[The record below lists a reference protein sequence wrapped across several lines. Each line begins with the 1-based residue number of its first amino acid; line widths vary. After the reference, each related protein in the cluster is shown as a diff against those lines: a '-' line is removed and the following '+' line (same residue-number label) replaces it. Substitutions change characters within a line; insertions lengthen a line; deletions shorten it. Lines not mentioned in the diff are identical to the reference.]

1 MNDRALERAVLL
13 QDLGVVVASLGLA
26 HVARGGLAVALPGL
40 KPAVPPGDYLHL
52 LLVFVPTWAWCADR
66 VGLYRV
72 RILVGPILGIASALV
87 WAQAWGA
94 MALGVILTA
103 AQVPLNR
110 SLIAIYL
117 AVSTALLF
125 AVKLAQRRWAR
136 RTRGELVALV
146 LGPGATDEGEGFE
159 VVRGRR
165 VERLPTSDPAELRAR
180 LQQGSVDEVVL
191 PRSLDT
197 EDRRRLLEICEEAG
211 LPAFVPVPQIDLERA
226 RPRAETLGRQ
236 LYLAYERQEPD
247 RPALLVKA
255 ILDRAL
261 AAAALAITL
270 PLMGIIA
277 VLIRATSP
285 GPAMF
290 IQQRGGLNGRPFP
303 MLKFRTMRMGAEAE
317 REALLASNE
326 MDGPV
331 FKIRNDPRVTP
342 IGRFLRATSLDEL
355 PQLFNVF
362 LGHMSLVGPRPLP
375 VMETIRL
382 TGAHRRRLAVRP
394 GVTGLWQVSGRNE
407 LGFEQWM
414 NLDLEYADH
423 WSLRLDLAILL
434 RTVPALLS
442 RRGAS

>member
-1 MNDRALERAVLL
+1 VNDRALERAVLL

-94 MALGVILTA
+94 MALGFILTA

-125 AVKLAQRRWAR
+125 AAKLAQRRWAR

-165 VERLPTSDPAELRAR
+165 VERLPTSDPAALRAR

-197 EDRRRLLEICEEAG
+197 EDRRLLLEICEEVG

-261 AAAALAITL
+261 AAAALAVTL

-285 GPAMF
+285 GPALF

-303 MLKFRTMRMGAEAE
+303 MLKFRTMRTGAEAE
-317 REALLASNE
+317 REALLGSNE

-355 PQLFNVF
+355 PQLVNVF

-375 VMETIRL
+375 VTETIRL